1 MQTLGNS
8 GLGLTGNS
16 GLEKYVG
23 PSFLSAWPTVSP
35 DKIVYFFFIITN
47 LHFYKSV
54 NENRNVSRTK
64 QVQWLKYKGDEESS
78 AREIALYREIEGFE
92 KQKPGTQEEYFK
104 KGKVTTAFNTAKMM
118 EKYLSMKVIGGLR
131 ERSFGGIME

>member
-1 MQTLGNS
+1 MLGHHFFLHGLQSLQTR
-8 GLGLTGNS
+8 
-16 GLEKYVG
+16 
-23 PSFLSAWPTVSP
+23 LS
-35 DKIVYFFFIITN
+35 IFFFIITN

-92 KQKPGTQEEYFK
+92 K
-104 KGKVTTAFNTAKMM
+104 
-118 EKYLSMKVIGGLR
+118 
-131 ERSFGGIME
+131 